1 MNANALFLISPHP
14 HPLRL
19 ALSLWIL
26 ASYYWI
32 LVLQLRLLGP
42 DRYPY
47 SVQPFSQCCIDR
59 AHKCPHL
66 ARSSSPRRSPGR
78 HSLRFPAEWR
88 SSSYQMPFR
97 SRRVSFIRR
106 ICLIRSKC
114 RVLAIPLFPR
124 QLWNVYQPLRIG
136 LYTQPGSSSPANPR
150 NLPWGHKCL
159 GLGIHSFDPQSAF
172 SMLIGKAA

>member
-1 MNANALFLISPHP
+1 MNASALFLISPHP
-14 HPLRL
+14 HPLGL

-26 ASYYWI
+26 AGCYWI
-32 LVLQLRLLGP
+32 PVLQLRLLGQ
-42 DRYPY
+42 DRCPY
-47 SVQPFSQCCIDR
+47 SVQPFWKCCIDR
-59 AHKCPHL
+59 AHTCPHL

-78 HSLRFPAEWR
+78 HSLRFPGEWR

-97 SRRVSFIRR
+97 SRLASFIRR
-106 ICLIRSKC
+106 ICLARSKC

-136 LYTQPGSSSPANPR
+136 LYSQPGSSSPANPR
-150 NLPWGHKCL
+150 NLPWDRKCL
-159 GLGIHSFDPQSAF
+159 GLDTHSVNPQIAF